1 MRLLFFTLFYELSEK
16 LHLVINLRNNAAC
29 PNTVIHYCSS
39 HVGNIVSW
47 KHLKSESIINILH
60 SLLILATGCL
70 LVLFSGSEIS
80 TLNVTEIKV
89 IFSSFAKD
97 TY

>member
-39 HVGNIVSW
+39 HVGSIVSW
-47 KHLKSESIINILH
+47 KHLKSENIINILH
-60 SLLILATGCL
+60 SINRQIGTETLKNLA
-70 LVLFSGSEIS
+70 
-80 TLNVTEIKV
+80 V
-89 IFSSFAKD
+89 ITKQINGRARI
-97 TY
+97 